1 MCLSQTS
8 LYENLNKNCNLL
20 YPGKNIQLITL
31 NILGGDNYNKENAYN
46 PNSEESIF
54 SPNHTNE
61 ESGDNLAYIASLDED
76 NEEKDHSLISKDSN
90 FYINKANDKP
100 SENFINF
107 PSSDNYIEE
116 YDDSLNSKF
125 SFFSINQANDKSREN
140 FINFPSSDNYII
152 KDDDSYFFINQTN
165 NKSRENLL
173 NFPSLD
179 NYIIKNV
186 DSQISNDNILSLNLI
201 KEKSRKNQSNSHSLD
216 NNIKKNDDILNSKD
230 NVLPPSPKNEE
241 SKNNLNNLFK
251 NNTDISSHNE
261 LLIEIASNNSQINE
275 SKIFNITSPQKR
287 GRKSKK
293 SNQKS
298 HDSSSD
304 DNCLLKIQ
312 NHFFNFII
320 NLANEALQKENIKV
334 RFILID
340 YKLKRQVN
348 HDFFCKLK
356 TYSIKKILEMDT
368 SSKYR
373 SKSKDFNRETIN
385 KIDYTNWLND
395 FFSINYLDLFFV
407 YHNKEKPLL
416 NFEFNGKKIELSK
429 AKSFYY
435 LLNNRNNKGKKT
447 EKDLSNIAKRF
458 FIDDNST
465 LNRILFQ
472 TKETIDL
479 ME

>member
-1 MCLSQTS
+1 MSLFQTS
-8 LYENLNKNCNLL
+8 LYEHLNKNSNLL
-20 YPGKNIQLITL
+20 YPGKNIKLITL
-31 NILGGDNYNKENAYN
+31 HILGGDNYYKENAYN

-61 ESGDNLAYIASLDED
+61 EPGDNLPNITSLDED

-90 FYINKANDKP
+90 F
-100 SENFINF
+100 INF
-107 PSSDNYIEE
+107 PSSDNYIEDN
-116 YDDSLNSKF
+116 DDSLNSKF
-125 SFFSINQANDKSREN
+125 SFFSINQSNDKSREN
-140 FINFPSSDNYII
+140 LFNFPSSYNYII
-152 KDDDSYFFINQTN
+152 KEYDSYFFINQTN
-165 NKSRENLL
+165 NKSRENLFNL
-173 NFPSLD
+173 PSLD
-179 NYIIKNV
+179 NNIIKNV
-186 DSQISNDNILSLNLI
+186 DSQISKDNILSPDLI
-201 KEKSRKNQSNSHSLD
+201 EEKSKNPSYSTSLD
-216 NNIKKNDDILNSKD
+216 DDIKKNDDSLNSKD

-261 LLIEIASNNSQINE
+261 LIIEIESNNNQINE
-275 SKIFNITSPQKR
+275 SKIFIITSPQKR

-320 NLANEALQKENIKV
+320 NLANEALQKENIIR

-340 YKLKRQVN
+340 YKIKRNVN

-373 SKSKDFNRETIN
+373 SKSNDFNRETIN
-385 KIDYTNWLND
+385 EIYDYSNWLND
-395 FFSINYLDLFFV
+395 FFNINYLDLFFE
-407 YHNKEKPLL
+407 YHNKGKPLL
-416 NFEFNGKKIELSK
+416 NFEFKGKKIELSK

-435 LLNNRNNKGKKT
+435 LLNNRNNKGKKI

-465 LNRILFQ
+465 LNKILFQ

-479 ME
+479 KE